1 MKKFVYK
8 AKKGL
13 EDTVRGVV
21 EADNQAEA
29 LNKIA
34 SQGLF
39 PISVEEE
46 IVVKSGEAINKS
58 VFKLNFSSGI
68 NSSDILAFTQK
79 LSILVRAKVELLQAF
94 KIIYE
99 QTGKRSFQQ
108 VVLLIYNFTKEGKPF
123 SASLAEFPKVFKPV
137 YVNIVKA
144 GEVSGRLDVS
154 LEQLKEFLSREEGLK
169 RKIVVALAYPSLL
182 LLVGFSSIFVLLS
195 FVIPRLRPIFMTM
208 PNLPAI
214 TKFILNISMLSSRS
228 WWIVLFV
235 FILAVFTA
243 YKLKGEAF
251 FRSIGKKIK
260 RGIPVLKDLDHNQE
274 LMRFSKILSLLL
286 KSGVPALKS
295 LEIATLNIEEKRLRE
310 SLELACKDIASGRS
324 LAKSMQEHT
333 TLPDF
338 FTKMVAIGEESGRLT
353 DVLEQI
359 SISYDEEIDNNIA
372 IITSLI
378 EPVLIL
384 VLGLVL
390 GAIVMAVLLP
400 TLQITQM
407 VR

>member
-1 MKKFVYK
+1 
-8 AKKGL
+8 
-13 EDTVRGVV
+13 
-21 EADNQAEA
+21 
-29 LNKIA
+29 
-34 SQGLF
+34 
-39 PISVEEE
+39 
-46 IVVKSGEAINKS
+46 
-58 VFKLNFSSGI
+58 
-68 NSSDILAFTQK
+68 
-79 LSILVRAKVELLQAF
+79 VRAKVELLQAF

-235 FILAVFTA
+235 FILAVFAA

-310 SLELACKDIASGRS
+310 SLELACRDIASGRS

-333 TLPDF
+333 ALPDF

-353 DVLEQI
+353 DVLEQV